1 MRVYIS
7 NYRNHWISPYT
18 ILEKICFWEKDKDIF
33 YNLNDDPNNKYIKI
47 VEILDYFCVGLQKF
61 LNFVHPRVE
70 YVKIDKYDTWSMD
83 TTLAKIV
90 LPMLKQLKETKH
102 GSAMVAMED
111 VPEHLRAIN
120 HEDYDEQLSFEFYHE
135 HEVKENDRDIHAR
148 WDWVMGEMI
157 FAFEHLLDDSWEEEF
172 RSGVIDWKSVPC
184 SWDENGK
191 PSMYSMEYGPNHTFK
206 CDYEGME
213 KVQKRIQNGLRL
225 FGTYYTG
232 LWD

>member
-1 MRVYIS
+1 
-7 NYRNHWISPYT
+7 
-18 ILEKICFWEKDKDIF
+18 
-33 YNLNDDPNNKYIKI
+33 
-47 VEILDYFCVGLQKF
+47 
-61 LNFVHPRVE
+61 
-70 YVKIDKYDTWSMD
+70 
-83 TTLAKIV
+83 
-90 LPMLKQLKETKH
+90 
-102 GSAMVAMED
+102 
-111 VPEHLRAIN
+111 
-120 HEDYDEQLSFEFYHE
+120 
-135 HEVKENDRDIHAR
+135 
-148 WDWVMGEMI
+148 MGEMI